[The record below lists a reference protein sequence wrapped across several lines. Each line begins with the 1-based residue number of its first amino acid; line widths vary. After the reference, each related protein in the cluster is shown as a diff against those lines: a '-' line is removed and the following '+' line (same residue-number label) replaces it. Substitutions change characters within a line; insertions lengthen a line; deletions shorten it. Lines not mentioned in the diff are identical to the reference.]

1 MASINLLYTKTH
13 PKKVNVWVWLVNSES
28 LTAYIA
34 LLHYIAYTEWPTY
47 IAVRYLKSLLMH
59 FGVIWSLTSW
69 DLDGWMDTGQI
80 GHTP

>member
-34 LLHYIAYTEWPTY
+34 LGEGAKK
-47 IAVRYLKSLLMH
+47 KSKKN
-59 FGVIWSLTSW
+59 
-69 DLDGWMDTGQI
+69 
-80 GHTP
+80 